1 MGLLHRHRSTS
12 LFMVGAILTGFAAV
26 IGLFC
31 VSGLQLQALRA
42 KKTQAL
48 AIVSSWETLQRTTAS
63 LLIADDLPRAIRLWD
78 QTINQFDMELG
89 AFIGAPIIQ
98 RLMRRDET
106 FAARI
111 RETGNLWRVI
121 KPRIEYARPRLAA
134 CLAQEQPGSGFR
146 RSLLHELLY
155 QVQQRSASSDY
166 MVLFDLTYDIEYM
179 VSSLNDY
186 FVSTLSSTVETISA
200 RIDTESQTIRAVA
213 LGISALIVAA
223 TLIFIFIS
231 QRTLQRSESQLR
243 FLSAQ
248 MLRAEETE
256 RKRIAGELHDG
267 VGQSLTAIKFGIEN
281 ALNSLAG
288 HDARTAARGLENL
301 VRMVQDTVHETRR
314 LSVSLRPAII
324 DQLGIIATISWYC
337 REYTQIYSGIT
348 VSQQI
353 DLTEEQVPDRLKIV
367 IFRLMQETMTNA
379 AKHSGADT
387 VAVRLYRQGSSLAL
401 QISDNGRGF
410 DTAAQ
415 TPGANLSGGFGLIS
429 MQERTALSGG
439 IFRIRS
445 RRGQGTL
452 VHAHWQVAG

>member
-1 MGLLHRHRSTS
+1 MVLLRKHRSTS
-12 LFMVGAILTGFAAV
+12 LFMVGTILTGFAAV
-26 IGLFC
+26 IGLFYM
-31 VSGLQLQALRA
+31 SGLQLQALRA
-42 KKTQAL
+42 KKNQAL
-48 AIVSSWETLQRTTAS
+48 AIVSSWEALQRTTAS
-63 LLIADDLPRAIRLWD
+63 MLIADDLPRAIRLWD
-78 QTINQFDMELG
+78 QTINQFDVELG
-89 AFIGAPIIQ
+89 AFIGSPIIQ
-98 RLMRRDET
+98 RLMRRDQT

-134 CLAQEQPGSGFR
+134 YLAQEQPGNRFR

-186 FVSTLSSTVETISA
+186 FVSALSSTVETISA
-200 RIDTESQTIRAVA
+200 RIDTESQNIRTVA

-223 TLIFIFIS
+223 TVIFIFIS
-231 QRTLQRSESQLR
+231 QRTLQRSEAQLR
-243 FLSAQ
+243 FLSSQ

-281 ALNSLAG
+281 ALNSLAVP
-288 HDARTAARGLENL
+288 DTRAAAHGLENL
-301 VRMVQDTVHETRR
+301 VRLVQDTVHETRR

-324 DQLGIIATISWYC
+324 DQLGIVATISWYC
-337 REYTQIYSGIT
+337 REYAHIYTGIS

-353 DLTEEQVPDRLKIV
+353 GIAEDQVPDRLKIV
-367 IFRLMQETMTNA
+367 IFRLVQETMTNA
-379 AKHSGADT
+379 AKHSGADIVT
-387 VAVRLYRQGSSLAL
+387 VRLSRQGSRLAL

-410 DTAAQ
+410 DAA
-415 TPGANLSGGFGLIS
+415 TRFPVTNLSGGFGLIS

-439 IFRIRS
+439 VFRIQS
-445 RRGQGTL
+445 RRGQGTRMQ
-452 VHAHWQVAG
+452 AHWQVAG